1 MKLLLT
7 LTAILLLNSVF
18 AQPPKRDNKNY
29 HDSPLLGFRSQLDER
44 IWWSQVS
51 LNFISGTARGVKDLS
66 AFNYPKLKARFP
78 KMNDAKCDA
87 NQSYLRKW
95 KNNDPNQGE
104 KYWGSSRWFV
114 ADSDLWHKIQ
124 FINHTT
130 MFVSMIIP
138 LYPSYDRRLNWKEL
152 VGRYATIIGANAIG
166 YHFAYDK
173 QFRF

>member
-44 IWWSQVS
+44 IWWTQVS

-78 KMNDAKCDA
+78 RMNDAKCDA
-87 NQSYLRKW
+87 SCFLRC
-95 KNNDPNQGE
+95 Q
-104 KYWGSSRWFV
+104 R
-114 ADSDLWHKIQ
+114 
-124 FINHTT
+124 
-130 MFVSMIIP
+130 
-138 LYPSYDRRLNWKEL
+138 
-152 VGRYATIIGANAIG
+152 
-166 YHFAYDK
+166 
-173 QFRF
+173 